1 MIDVSYQ
8 KILGDFKLDIK
19 FSMPE
24 QGITVLFGPSG
35 SGKTSLLNLLAGLQR
50 EKTLTGHSHFALNQR
65 AYDDSANGIY
75 LKPWQRKI
83 GYVFQDSR
91 LFPNMTV
98 QQNILFGHKRRQSQL
113 ETDDIIDRFRIRN
126 LLEHYP
132 SQLSGGQ
139 KQRVA
144 MVRALLSNPELLILD
159 EPLAALD
166 YTSRQEL
173 LPFLENIHKE
183 LTIPIIYVSHDIK
196 EVLRLADYIVLI
208 NQGRVVAQ
216 GDIAELCI
224 TQPLLTQA
232 EGASFILQGVV
243 KKIIGEDRLAQVQCN
258 QVELLIT
265 GQTMQVGK
273 SVRILIH
280 ARDVSLCL
288 TPPHDSSILN
298 CVPVTVEA
306 IREDH
311 NGKLQVLAE
320 LGGQTIV
327 AMISHRSAKQLN
339 VEPGRKMYA
348 QFKATAMI
356 K

>member
-1 MIDVSYQ
+1 MIQVTYNRKLSN
-8 KILGDFKLDIK
+8 FELDIN
-19 FSMPE
+19 FSMPAS
-24 QGITVLFGPSG
+24 GITVLFGPSG
-35 SGKTSLLNLLAGLQR
+35 AGKTSLLNLLAGLETDQTAVSR
-50 EKTLTGHSHFALNQR
+50 ATFTLNQQV
-65 AYDDSANGIY
+65 YDDSNQGVR

-98 QQNILFGHKRRQSQL
+98 EQNIKFGHVRRHSQL
-113 ETDDIIDRFRIRN
+113 DPTDIIDKFRIRE
-126 LLEHYP
+126 LLTHYP
-132 SQLSGGQ
+132 AQLSGGQ

-144 MVRALLSNPELLILD
+144 MVRALLSNPDLLILD

-166 YTSRQEL
+166 YQSRQEL
-173 LPFLENIHKE
+173 LPFIEHIHRE
-183 LTIPIIYVSHDIK
+183 LTIPVIYVSHDIK

-208 NQGRVVAQ
+208 DKGRVVAQ

-232 EGASFILQGVV
+232 EGASFILEGVV
-243 KKIIGEDRLAQVQCN
+243 KKTLGEDRLALVQCN
-258 QVELLIT
+258 KTEIFIT
-265 GQTMQVGK
+265 GKTMQVGQ

-288 TPPHDSSILN
+288 TPPPDSSILN
-298 CVPVTVEA
+298 CIPITIEA
-306 IREDH
+306 VRKDH
-311 NGKLQVLAE
+311 NGKLQVLADM
-320 LGGQTIV
+320 GGQTIV

-339 VEPGRKMYA
+339 IEAGREMYA